1 MIKVAHVIPAGH
13 RQHSQ
18 GWKMAGRVPQI
29 LWSCAADPTKTHSML
44 ICSLMAASHSVVKV
58 RPRTNEPLA
67 PSPLPPWVFAVEAS
81 TGATSGGGR
90 KQETVH
96 GLNVLHGACVK

>member
-18 GWKMAGRVPQI
+18 GWKMAGSVPQM

-67 PSPLPPWVFAVEAS
+67 PSPLPPWVFAVDAS
-81 TGATSGGGR
+81 TGATSEGR
-90 KQETVH
+90 TDQAMQQ
-96 GLNVLHGACVK
+96 G